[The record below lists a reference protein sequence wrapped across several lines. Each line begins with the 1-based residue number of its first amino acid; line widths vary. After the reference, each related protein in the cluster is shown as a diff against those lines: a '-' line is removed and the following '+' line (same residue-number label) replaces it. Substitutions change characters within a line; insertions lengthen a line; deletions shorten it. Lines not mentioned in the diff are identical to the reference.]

1 MNDTDARVHLVVSIS
16 SRHESVMSMST
27 PQPECTEL
35 AVE

>member
-1 MNDTDARVHLVVSIS
+1 MNDTNAQVHLVVSIS
-16 SRHESVMSMST
+16 SRHELVST